1 MKEHV
6 GDETDAL
13 ERNSSFMVTDDHV
26 QEDTDALCD
35 TDARL
40 MDEAGRGDI
49 RAFEELVNKH
59 ARKLQAY
66 FYHLCWDRTAAED
79 LSQEVFIKIRRA
91 RERYQPAARFTTYLY
106 RVASN
111 TWLDEVRR
119 RGRRVAETLE
129 ESMPEGQTIAAVR
142 GSSPGPE
149 QKVLLKER
157 VTMLKTAVSRLD
169 DVLRMTFI
177 LSEHHKL
184 PYQEIGRIMECPVGT
199 VKSRKSAAMRK
210 LRDMLKY
217 KFFDVQN

>member
-1 MKEHV
+1 MKAHV
-6 GDETDAL
+6 EDETDTL
-13 ERNSSFMVTDDHV
+13 ERRGSSAVREDPVT
-26 QEDTDALCD
+26 EDVEFAADA
-35 TDARL
+35 DARL
-40 MDEAGRGDI
+40 MAEAGRGNI

-66 FYHLCWDRTAAED
+66 FYHLCWDRAAAED
-79 LSQEVFIKIRRA
+79 LSQEVFIKIWRA
-91 RERYQPAARFTTYLY
+91 RERYQLAARFTTYLY

-129 ESMPEGQTIAAVR
+129 ESMPEGRTIATVR

-149 QKVLLKER
+149 QKVLSKER
-157 VTMLKTAVSRLD
+157 ATMLKGAVSRLD

-177 LSEHHKL
+177 LSEYHKL

-210 LRDMLKY
+210 LRDMLKH
-217 KFFDVQN
+217 KFFN